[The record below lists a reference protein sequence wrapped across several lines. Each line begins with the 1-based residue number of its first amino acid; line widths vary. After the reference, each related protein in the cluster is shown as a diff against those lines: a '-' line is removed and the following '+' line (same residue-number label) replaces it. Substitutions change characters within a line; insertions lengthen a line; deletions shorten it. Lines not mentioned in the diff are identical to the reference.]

1 MFRSCF
7 RDEKSP
13 YICAARDR
21 QTMRQTLEKPVTTVR
36 GAVATAIRDE
46 VAIERAL
53 QIRARALSPEGEEG
67 ETALATT
74 MRTPGEDRALAAGF
88 LYAEGIVRGRGDLVS
103 LSQRDDDTIVVELSA
118 DAAAAAA
125 ATMQDRRFVVTGAC
139 GVCGRADLE
148 ALATTRIAPPFDR
161 PRVAAAIVHELPAAL
176 RRAQAAFAR
185 TGGLH
190 AAGLFALDGTLRAAH
205 EDVGR
210 HNAVDKLVGTL
221 LLDDL
226 LPARDC
232 VLMVSGRASYELVQK
247 AAAAGIPILAAV
259 GAPSSLAVE
268 QAEAAGMT
276 LLGFVRD
283 GGFNIYMG
291 GARLEV

>member
-1 MFRSCF
+1 MFLSCF

-13 YICAARDR
+13 YISAV
-21 QTMRQTLEKPVTTVR
+21 QMTQTLEKPVTAVR
-36 GAVATAIRDE
+36 GATATSLRDD

-53 QIRARALSPEGEEG
+53 LIRTRAPSG
-67 ETALATT
+67 ETTTLATT
-74 MRTPGEDRALAAGF
+74 MRTPGEDPALAAGF
-88 LYAEGIVRGRGDLVS
+88 LHAEGIVRARADLRS
-103 LSQRDDDTIVVELSA
+103 LSQDDDDTIVVELDA
-118 DAAAAAA
+118 EAAAAAA
-125 ATMQDRRFVVTGAC
+125 ATLRDRRFVVTGAC

-148 ALATTRIAPPFDR
+148 ALASSRVAPPFDR
-161 PRVAAAIVHELPAAL
+161 PRVAAATIHGLAAAL

-190 AAGLFALDGTLRAAH
+190 AAGLFGIDGALRTAH

-221 LLDDL
+221 LLAGA
-226 LPARDC
+226 LPARDT
-232 VLMVSGRASYELVQK
+232 VIMVSGRASYELVQK

-259 GAPSSLAVE
+259 GAPSTLAVE

-283 GGFNIYMG
+283 GGFNIYAG
-291 GARLEV
+291 GARLDG